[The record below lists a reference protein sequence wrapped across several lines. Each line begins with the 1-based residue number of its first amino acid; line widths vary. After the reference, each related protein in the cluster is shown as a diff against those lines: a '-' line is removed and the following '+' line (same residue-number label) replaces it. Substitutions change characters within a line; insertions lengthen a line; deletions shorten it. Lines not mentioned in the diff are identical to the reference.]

1 MSYEAITARRK
12 NTKQE
17 NKKVQEMAT
26 QCRQVKQELTT
37 LREGRDGRQKDCA
50 NEEYQKEHKEKSYC
64 GCQQPQEDSRNDKRK
79 IKWMNS
85 FNSKKCR
92 GERQRAGNIFIF
104 GILKI
109 QQQKQWN
116 KTNVFKCN
124 SRNFSENR
132 ETQPTLCSRK
142 YRREQSSL

>member
-1 MSYEAITARRK
+1 
-12 NTKQE
+12 
-17 NKKVQEMAT
+17 
-26 QCRQVKQELTT
+26 
-37 LREGRDGRQKDCA
+37 
-50 NEEYQKEHKEKSYC
+50 
-64 GCQQPQEDSRNDKRK
+64 
-79 IKWMNS
+79 MNS

-92 GERQRAGNIFIF
+92 GEKQRAGNIFIF

-116 KTNVFKCN
+116 KRNVFKCN

-142 YRREQSSL
+142 YR